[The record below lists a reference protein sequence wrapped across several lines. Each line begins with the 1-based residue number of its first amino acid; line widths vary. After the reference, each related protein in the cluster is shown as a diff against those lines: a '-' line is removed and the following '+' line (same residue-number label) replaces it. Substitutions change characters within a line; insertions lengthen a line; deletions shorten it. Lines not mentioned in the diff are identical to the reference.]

1 MPYSEIADRSNPLA
15 LAATGAGSIG
25 RPPDR
30 YACCQLPAAR
40 IARYSDKARA
50 MHVGRGGGR
59 AGRLGRPGIAMCTQ
73 MYAELPKND
82 ALQAAAALSLPLQ
95 KMMLFVYI
103 KCRYVAIEL
112 GATCVEN
119 TQPQRHSRLE
129 SNPSQARAF
138 CHRLLADEIALLDIR
153 QRCAY
158 VHCNKTRNVD

>member
-1 MPYSEIADRSNPLA
+1 
-15 LAATGAGSIG
+15 
-25 RPPDR
+25 
-30 YACCQLPAAR
+30 
-40 IARYSDKARA
+40 
-50 MHVGRGGGR
+50 
-59 AGRLGRPGIAMCTQ
+59 MCTQ
-73 MYAELPKND
+73 IYAELPKND

>member
-1 MPYSEIADRSNPLA
+1 
-15 LAATGAGSIG
+15 
-25 RPPDR
+25 
-30 YACCQLPAAR
+30 
-40 IARYSDKARA
+40 
-50 MHVGRGGGR
+50 
-59 AGRLGRPGIAMCTQ
+59 MCTQ

-112 GATCVEN
+112 GATCVEY
-119 TQPQRHSRLE
+119 TRPQRHSPLE
-129 SNPSQARAF
+129 SNPSRARAF
-138 CHRLLADEIALLDIR
+138 CHRLLADEIALLHIR